1 MYPARAR
8 TRAAR
13 SEVHRT
19 NHKANASFISPIAPP
34 SPGWEA
40 TPSQGYLPASNLWLP
55 ICTLGWRKPVHI
67 PMGRLAGVKRLSQ
80 EHGTI
85 FD

>member
-1 MYPARAR
+1 MC
-8 TRAAR
+8 
-13 SEVHRT
+13 
-19 NHKANASFISPIAPP
+19 APS

-55 ICTLGWRKPVHI
+55 ICTRGWRKPVHI
-67 PMGRLAGVKRLSQ
+67 LMGRLAGVQRLAQ
-80 EHGTI
+80 EHSTI

>member
-1 MYPARAR
+1 MC
-8 TRAAR
+8 
-13 SEVHRT
+13 
-19 NHKANASFISPIAPP
+19 APP

-80 EHGTI
+80 EHSNSTSTRTGPFTPSLEH
-85 FD
+85 